1 MKKPVRPIIFED
13 FDLVKLGYNE
23 KKKELVVKYYESG
36 VSRDSVAITSDDNPH
51 PDLLNSLHE
60 LSPYLARVLGLQAG
74 YDIAREELRKSPDA
88 LKKAVDGAKNADD
101 SVTVL
106 NITVF
111 GAGETKGLVIQGSL
125 RAINGYTTVKCP
137 VIRFNSEAMAI
148 EKSVEA
154 IFEKIREE
162 AYAFLFQNKRKQLS
176 IEEQEQNEEKRKK
189 KLGVSK
195 NQTEIP
201 VE

>member
-1 MKKPVRPIIFED
+1 M
-13 FDLVKLGYNE
+13 
-23 KKKELVVKYYESG
+23 ELVILESPYAG
-36 VSRDSVAITSDDNPH
+36 NVSFNVEYAKLCMKDALSRNEAPMVSHLLYTQCLDDNNPIQR
-51 PDLLNSLHE
+51 E
-60 LSPYLARVLGLQAG
+60 LGIQAG

-88 LKKAVDGAKNADD
+88 LKKAVDGSKSADD

-111 GAGETKGLVIQGSL
+111 GSGETKGLVIQGSL